1 MNPSYK
7 ENQTNRALLLRLFG
21 EEWIKKRDKDL
32 KRMREAVK
40 PKIEQ
45 LKLEL

>member
-1 MNPSYK
+1 MI
-7 ENQTNRALLLRLFG
+7 ENKTNRALLLRLFG
-21 EEWIKKRDKDL
+21 EEWIKKRDEDL
-32 KRMREAVK
+32 RRLREAVK